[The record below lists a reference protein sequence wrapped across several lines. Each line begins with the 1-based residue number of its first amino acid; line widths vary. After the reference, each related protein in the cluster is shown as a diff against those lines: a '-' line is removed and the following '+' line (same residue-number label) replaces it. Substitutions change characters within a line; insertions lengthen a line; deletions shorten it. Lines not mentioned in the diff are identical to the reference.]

1 MDWIGMPADATSKAE
16 NHLTWQKNLSCDCV
30 DLLHNGF
37 VQIAKLIWFQDYL
50 SCPSCILHWILFF
63 LTEIELVKICLLA
76 DFQELE
82 CQPPSSKEV
91 ETLPTAIVLDWFAG
105 SPNFSKLQHD
115 LEEIPRTTENH
126 IFTTCTLA
134 RCTRSISAPKSSVF
148 VYSQSRILQKISK
161 NTRR

>member
-1 MDWIGMPADATSKAE
+1 MPADTTSKAE
-16 NHLTWQKNLSCDCV
+16 NHLTWQKSLSCDCV

-37 VQIAKLIWFQDYL
+37 VQIAKLNWFQDYL

-82 CQPPSSKEV
+82 CQPPSAKEV

-105 SPNFSKLQHD
+105 SPNLHSKLQLTSNKFHERRKITFSQ
-115 LEEIPRTTENH
+115 LASWNGAHEVFPLQRVVYLSILNH
-126 IFTTCTLA
+126 AFY
-134 RCTRSISAPKSSVF
+134 K
-148 VYSQSRILQKISK
+148 KISK

>member
-1 MDWIGMPADATSKAE
+1 MDWIGMPADTTSKAE

-105 SPNFSKLQHD
+105 SPNLHSKLQLTSNKFHERRKITFSQ
-115 LEEIPRTTENH
+115 LASWNGAHEVFPLQRVVYLSILNH
-126 IFTTCTLA
+126 AFY
-134 RCTRSISAPKSSVF
+134 K
-148 VYSQSRILQKISK
+148 K
-161 NTRR
+161 

>member
-1 MDWIGMPADATSKAE
+1 MYPWWWWYIMDWIGMPADTTSKAE
-16 NHLTWQKNLSCDCV
+16 NHLTWQKNLFCDCV

-105 SPNFSKLQHD
+105 SPNLANYNW
-115 LEEIPRTTENH
+115 PRTNSTNDG
-126 IFTTCTLA
+126 
-134 RCTRSISAPKSSVF
+134 KSHFHNLHLGTVHTKYF
-148 VYSQSRILQKISK
+148 RYKE
-161 NTRR
+161 